1 MRIAGRVDRGFAG
14 FEFFDADF
22 SPHAGLT
29 LSRVIHLPTRGMT
42 LIGKIAF
49 AGCEHA
55 VFDIDGRFA
64 FFRILFG

>member
-1 MRIAGRVDRGFAG
+1 
-14 FEFFDADF
+14 
-22 SPHAGLT
+22 
-29 LSRVIHLPTRGMT
+29 MT
-42 LIGKIAF
+42 VIGKIAF